1 MGQLE
6 TEHTRQ
12 KVKSREI
19 KTSADEGGQIVN
31 ELTNHEPFGIVQSK
45 YGLF

>member
-1 MGQLE
+1 MGQPE

-12 KVKSREI
+12 KVKSREMQ
-19 KTSADEGGQIVN
+19 TSADEGGQIIN
-31 ELTNHEPFGIVQSK
+31 ELTNHEPFRIVQSK